1 MNPPLSTMGCDKSI
15 FVAWFL
21 PSFQQ
26 QQQQQQNLPQETRP
40 ETRASFLG
48 VQNAVIAS
56 AFVIGPAV
64 GGWLVGEFGIFGSRF
79 WWDRMG
85 TAPQSHKKGWGP
97 KPVKDGVIN
106 NWKMALE
113 IGKQGYNY
121 TT

>member
-1 MNPPLSTMGCDKSI
+1 MLYEPTNQYNVMWQIYFCCLI
-15 FVAWFL
+15 

-26 QQQQQQNLPQETRP
+26 QQTLPQETRP

-85 TAPQSHKKGWGP
+85 TAPQSHKKGWG
-97 KPVKDGVIN
+97 N
-106 NWKMALE
+106 R
-113 IGKQGYNY
+113 
-121 TT
+121 